1 MSSGGGGGSSKSV
14 SQPKI
19 LPGQEQ
25 IWKYFGTDVLPLAR
39 GQETWLTRVLE
50 QSGRDEGE
58 RQRQLANTNTMALA
72 SKTGMGP
79 GEVASLQKNAQS
91 GAIQG
96 TLKNVAE
103 SRRQLALQSM
113 SMISGIPMISQKTVS
128 KTKAKKSYAFGAY
141 SS

>member
-1 MSSGGGGGSSKSV
+1 MGGGSGGSRSV

-25 IWKYFGTDVLPLAR
+25 VWKYFGTDVLPLAR
-39 GQETWLTRVLE
+39 GQETWLTKMLE
-50 QSGRDEGE
+50 QSSRDEGE
-58 RQRQLANTNTMALA
+58 RSRKLANTNTMELA

-79 GEVASLQKNAQS
+79 GEVASLQKDAQS

-113 SMISGIPMISQKTVS
+113 SMISGIPMVSQKSVT
-128 KTKAKKSYAFGAY
+128 KTKGTKSYAGLY
-141 SS
+141 TG